1 MLAKNKYLQNKKRF
15 KKYWNGVP
23 ATVKKSLFEM
33 HLYESIFASIFW
45 HTIGLLLIC
54 LIVFCFNFFGITPK
68 LFPKPQK
75 PIQDI
80 EFIIKNSSSSGY
92 RIKAQKA
99 LPTPSIPE
107 AKTNIYKDISPVK
120 NKLKTNSKTNE
131 SKKHIN
137 RKTTGSK
144 IAISDFSIPMPNLK
158 SMSSGLGS
166 SKGNRHHAGS
176 AETSNSSISGID
188 NAFSAGGGNSAGTGS
203 SGKTGFDK
211 NAARKIIATYDISPY
226 VNELKRDIQWNWKVP
241 KGYENK
247 KVELFLR
254 IAKDGKLIILNV
266 KRTSE
271 VGEVDNAALNA
282 VKKCVPLNPLPSKYS
297 KSYLDIIFT
306 FAFNSIR
313 SRY

>member
-1 MLAKNKYLQNKKRF
+1 MLAKNKYLRNKNHF

-80 EFIIKNSSSSGY
+80 EFIIKNSSSSG
-92 RIKAQKA
+92 RIKAPKA
-99 LPTPSIPE
+99 LPKSSIPE
-107 AKTNIYKDISPVK
+107 AIIDIDKDILPVK
-120 NKLKTNSKTNE
+120 NNLKTNRKTNE
-131 SKKHIN
+131 NKKHVSW
-137 RKTTGSK
+137 KKTGSK

-158 SMSSGLGS
+158 SMSSGLGNS
-166 SKGNRHHAGS
+166 RGNKLHAGS

-188 NAFSAGGGNSAGTGS
+188 NAFSAGGSSSAGKGS
-203 SGKTGFDK
+203 SGNTGFDK